1 MHGHKH
7 THRQQLLA
15 VRRVLPLASVQNVS
29 QTICERAFAALD
41 WSSVRSVCTYKA
53 VEGSGEI
60 DTAPLLSM
68 LAGLVIPPSVTTV
81 ESHPRASFPQGSFDV
96 IIVPVLGF
104 DGDNH
109 RLGQGGGWYDRFLAS
124 QPQARTI
131 GLAHAHAQITFPH
144 EAHDIP
150 LDLIITEQS

>member
-1 MHGHKH
+1 MHERKH
-7 THRQQLLA
+7 THRQRLTKSRKAIADVAMQ
-15 VRRVLPLASVQNVS
+15 SVS
-29 QTICERAFAALD
+29 QTICERTFAAID
-41 WSSVRSVCTYKA
+41 WSLVRSVCTYTA
-53 VEGSGEI
+53 IPDSGEI
-60 DTAPLLSM
+60 DPTSLLLM
-68 LAGLVIPPSVTTV
+68 LAALPNPPAITTV
-81 ESHPRASFPQGSFDV
+81 GSHPNARFPEGHFDI

-104 DGDNH
+104 DSDNH
-109 RLGQGGGWYDRFLAS
+109 RLGQGGGWYDQFLAT